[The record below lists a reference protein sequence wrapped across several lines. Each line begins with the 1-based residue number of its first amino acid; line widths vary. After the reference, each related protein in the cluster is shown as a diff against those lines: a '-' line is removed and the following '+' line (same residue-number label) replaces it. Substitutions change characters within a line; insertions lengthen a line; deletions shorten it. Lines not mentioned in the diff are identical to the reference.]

1 MRRRLVHLSAV
12 LGTAGLICAGL
23 AAAPVATASGP
34 VAGSTSGGD
43 PYFPAAGNGG
53 YQISHYDLNLRYEPA
68 SKALTARANLVGTT
82 FAALRSFSL
91 DLRDL
96 TVSAVTVNGRTARF
110 AHADGELVVTPSRP
124 LPAHAPFVV
133 TVAYGGTTGQPED
146 NTGAL
151 YGWVS
156 YADGAFVANEPE
168 GASTWYPVND
178 VPYDKATY
186 SFAVTVPDGTVAVG
200 NGELLSQRTK
210 AGWTTWRWL
219 ARDPMA
225 SYLSMAATGDYTL
238 TTTRTASGL
247 PIINAVDEDLTP
259 AQKARADA
267 SLALQPEMVEF
278 FSGVFGPYPFTSFG
292 AVVDDDR
299 AAGYALEN
307 QTRPIYSGAPS
318 EGTVAHELAHQWYGD
333 KVTPKRWKDI
343 WLNEGF
349 AVYAEWLWSEHRGQG
364 TVQERFDEAYAVPAE
379 DEFWQVVIGDPGATG
394 LFEGAVYDRGA
405 MFLQA
410 LRTTIGDDAF
420 FTVLRRWAGR
430 SLHLPATTEQLEA
443 LAEKVS
449 HRQLDALFDTWL
461 YTPGKPALPS
471 SLAASAGVAGSAG
484 SGVSSGQVLRA
495 EGVR

>member
-1 MRRRLVHLSAV
+1 MRRRGAHLSAV
-12 LGTAGLICAGL
+12 LGVAGLLCAGL
-23 AAAPVATASGP
+23 AAAPAATAAGP

-53 YQISHYDLNLRYEPA
+53 YQVSHYDLNLRYDPA
-68 SKALTARANLVGTT
+68 TKALTARANLVGTT
-82 FAALRSFSL
+82 SAALRSFSL

-96 TVSAVTVNGRTARF
+96 TVSGVTVNGRPAGFT
-110 AHADGELVVTPSRP
+110 HAGGELVVTPSRP
-124 LPAHAPFVV
+124 LHARAPFAVS
-133 TVAYGGTTGQPED
+133 VAYGGTTGQPED

-178 VPYDKATY
+178 VPHDKATY
-186 SFAVTVPDGTVAVG
+186 SFTVTVPEGKVAVG
-200 NGELLSQRTK
+200 NGELVSTRTK

-247 PIINAVDEDLTP
+247 PIINAVDKDLTP

-267 SLALQPEMVEF
+267 SLALQPEMVDF
-278 FSGVFGPYPFTSFG
+278 FSGIFGRYPFTSFG

-299 AAGYALEN
+299 DAGYALEN

-318 EGTVAHELAHQWYGD
+318 EGTVAHELAHQWYGN
-333 KVTPKRWKDI
+333 KVTPKQWKDI

-349 AVYAEWLWSEHRGQG
+349 ATYAEWLWAEHRGTA
-364 TVQERFDEAYAVPAE
+364 TVQERFDEAYSIPA
-379 DEFWQVVIGDPGATG
+379 DDDFWQVTIGDPGATG
-394 LFEGAVYDRGA
+394 LFDGAVYDRGA

-410 LRTTIGDDAF
+410 LRLTIGDDAF
-420 FTVLRRWAGR
+420 HTVLRRWAGR
-430 SLHLPATTEQLEA
+430 SQYRPATTAQLEA
-443 LAEKVS
+443 LAEQVS
-449 HRQLDALFDTWL
+449 RRQLDALFDTWI

-471 SLAASAGVAGSAG
+471 SAVAAAAGAGAERAGAG
-484 SGVSSGQVLRA
+484 SGQVFRA
-495 EGVR
+495 EGLR